1 MRQLGMFAKFWAPG
15 EVKTRLAARIGPE
28 QAARLHRVFLETL
41 IERLALVADRRVL
54 VYTPSTRRLE
64 FGELAAAGW
73 ELQPQDDGDLG
84 QRMQVYFQRAFASG
98 ATQVVLIGSDSPTLP
113 TMLIESAF
121 KQLDETQTVLGPAA
135 DGGYYLVGATGA
147 VPPIFDRIAWSRP
160 SVWTDT
166 VARLEA
172 ARWTFSALPCWY
184 DVDDWDDLQRLRA
197 ELDQPDR
204 SGSDFAVLR
213 RAVAAACEA
222 RRFPAPPQ

>member
-41 IERLALVADRRVL
+41 IERLAFVADRRVL
-54 VYTPSTRRLE
+54 VYTPSMRRLE
-64 FGELAAAGW
+64 FRELAAAGW
-73 ELQPQDDGDLG
+73 ELQPQADGDLG
-84 QRMQVYFQRAFASG
+84 QRMQVYFQRAYASG
-98 ATQVVLIGSDSPTLP
+98 ATQAVLIGSDSPTLP
-113 TMLIESAF
+113 ATFIESAF
-121 KQLDETQTVLGPAA
+121 KRLDETQAVLGPAA
-135 DGGYYLVGATGA
+135 DGGYYLVGAAGA

-160 SVWTDT
+160 SVWAET

-172 ARWTFSALPCWY
+172 ARWTFSVLPSWY

-197 ELDQPDR
+197 ELDRPDK
-204 SGSDFAVLR
+204 SGSVFGSLR
-213 RAVAAACEA
+213 RGVVAACEA

>member
-1 MRQLGMFAKFWAPG
+1 MRQLGIFAKFWAPG
-15 EVKTRLAARIGPE
+15 EVKTRLAASIGPE
-28 QAARLHRVFLETL
+28 QGARLHRVFLETL
-41 IERLALVADRRVL
+41 IKRLSLVADRRVL
-54 VYTPSTRRLE
+54 VYSPPTRRLE

-73 ELQPQDDGDLG
+73 ELQPQADGDLG
-84 QRMQVYFQRAFASG
+84 QRMQVYFQLAFASG
-98 ATQVVLIGSDSPTLP
+98 ATQAVLIGSDSPTLP
-113 TMLIESAF
+113 ITLIELAF
-121 KQLDETQTVLGPAA
+121 KRLDETQAVLGPAA

-147 VPPIFDRIAWSRP
+147 VPPIFDRIAWSRS
-160 SVWTDT
+160 SVWAET

-172 ARWTFSALPCWY
+172 ARWTFSALPDWY

-204 SGSDFAVLR
+204 SGSDFAMLR